1 MFSAF
6 VVVVC
11 AVVCFRRGSAF
22 SAMERKLRST
32 LLELESFQSN
42 LIRLEKRQVSLE
54 KRTYLDERRDPETG
68 QSGEKRTYVE
78 DTEAWKSKA
87 RSDAARLAQSIADKN
102 LSWKSKA
109 RRDLGLIGPNAARMA
124 QSIHQNGGVK

>member
-1 MFSAF
+1 MANSIVQFAQITLMFSAF
-6 VVVVC
+6 VVVAC
-11 AVVCFRRGSAF
+11 AVVCFRRVSAF
-22 SAMERKLRST
+22 SAMERKLRGT

-42 LIRLEKRQVSLE
+42 LTRLEKRQVSLE

-68 QSGEKRTYVE
+68 QSREKRTYVE
-78 DTEAWKSKA
+78 DTEA
-87 RSDAARLAQSIADKN
+87 
-102 LSWKSKA
+102 WKSKA